1 MFRELMPIIEN
12 RALTIT
18 VVRVHDGK
26 IKLCVVPHALEKD
39 DEINKKVGYR
49 KEVPKISEQ
58 ALKALT
64 TPLSVEG
71 TPDELDAELVQQ
83 LSCYAE
89 VHTRLQHGIAEATQ
103 KINAALNEIEE
114 REKNKTKAKATAA
127 AGKKEED
134 QKPDKVDAKPSAE
147 ATLPLDWCPPTSQ
160 NATPANEPGQSKGG
174 TQ

>member
-18 VVRVHDGK
+18 VVHVHDGK
-26 IKLCVVPHALEKD
+26 IKLCVVPHAQEKD
-39 DEINKKVGYR
+39 EEINKKVGYR

-64 TPLSVEG
+64 TPLSIEG

-83 LSCYAE
+83 LSSYSE
-89 VHTRLQHGIAEATQ
+89 VHARLQHGIAEATQ
-103 KINAALNEIEE
+103 RINTALNEIEE
-114 REKNKTKAKATAA
+114 REKNKTKAKTTTAA
-127 AGKKEED
+127 SKKAED
-134 QKPDKVDAKPSAE
+134 QMPEKVDAKAGTE
-147 ATLPLDWCPPTSQ
+147 NTLPLDWCAPTSQ
-160 NATPANEPGQSKGG
+160 NPTSTTGPAQSKGG

>member
-1 MFRELMPIIEN
+1 MFKELMPIIEN

-64 TPLSVEG
+64 TPLSMEG

-83 LSCYAE
+83 LSSYAE

-114 REKNKTKAKATAA
+114 REKNKTKARAATT

-147 ATLPLDWCPPTSQ
+147 ATLPLDWCAPASQ

>member
-1 MFRELMPIIEN
+1 MFRELMPILEN

-39 DEINKKVGYR
+39 DDINKKVGYR

-64 TPLSVEG
+64 TPLSIEG
-71 TPDELDAELVQQ
+71 TPEELDAELVQQ

-89 VHTRLQHGIAEATQ
+89 VHTRLQHGIAEAT
-103 KINAALNEIEE
+103 KRINAALSEIEE
-114 REKNKTKAKATAA
+114 REKNKTKTKATTAA
-127 AGKKEED
+127 SKKAED
-134 QKPDKVDAKPSAE
+134 QKPDKVDAKPGAE
-147 ATLPLDWCPPTSQ
+147 NTLPLDWCAPTSG
-160 NATPANEPGQSKGG
+160 NATGPNGPTELKGG

>member
-18 VVRVHDGK
+18 VAQVSDDK

-64 TPLSVEG
+64 TPLSMEG
-71 TPDELDAELVQQ
+71 TPEELDAELVQQ
-83 LSCYAE
+83 LSSYAE
-89 VHTRLQHGIAEATQ
+89 VHTKLQHGIAEATRQ
-103 KINAALNEIEE
+103 INAALNEIEE
-114 REKNKTKAKATAA
+114 REKNKTKVKVTVSANR
-127 AGKKEED
+127 KEAD
-134 QKPDKVDAKPSAE
+134 HKPDKVETKPSTE
-147 ATLPLDWCPPTSQ
+147 TTLPLDWCAPASE
-160 NATPANEPGQSKGG
+160 NATSPNEPNQPKGG
-174 TQ
+174 AQ

>member
-18 VVRVHDGK
+18 VVHVHDGK
-26 IKLCVVPHALEKD
+26 IKLCVVPHAQEKD
-39 DEINKKVGYR
+39 EEINKKVGYR

-64 TPLSVEG
+64 TPLSIEG

-89 VHTRLQHGIAEATQ
+89 VHAKLQHGIAEATQ
-103 KINAALNEIEE
+103 RINAALSEIEE

-127 AGKKEED
+127 ASKKAED
-134 QKPDKVDAKPSAE
+134 QKPDKVEAKPGAE
-147 ATLPLDWCPPTSQ
+147 NTLPLDWCAPTSR
-160 NATPANEPGQSKGG
+160 NATSPNDPTQSKGG
-174 TQ
+174 SQ

>member
-18 VVRVHDGK
+18 VVRVLDGK

-49 KEVPKISEQ
+49 KEIPKISER

-64 TPLSVEG
+64 TPLSIEG
-71 TPDELDAELVQQ
+71 TPEELDAELVQQ

-103 KINAALNEIEE
+103 RINAALGEIEE
-114 REKNKTKAKATAA
+114 REKNKTKTKTTTAA
-127 AGKKEED
+127 SKKAED
-134 QKPDKVDAKPSAE
+134 QKPDKVDAKPGAE
-147 ATLPLDWCPPTSQ
+147 NTLPLDWCAPTSE
-160 NATPANEPGQSKGG
+160 NATGPNGPTEPKGG